1 MKKNYISPAM
11 EQTILFAEEA
21 VMLQMSGNKQTEE
34 IWTQEK
40 HHGGWDSDSWNN
52 AGCDTEE

>member
-1 MKKNYISPAM
+1 M